1 MAISLNFDEAEGSFK
16 MDEKTAKSIEKW
28 EAEKKSLESV
38 KRYIKKYQKLKED
51 KENDNKAEMNKIGE
65 KVIAIFEDSKWM
77 KLEWKEIKK
86 SKKALEEGLAKVDKK
101 ISDRKKKIGDASG
114 KQDDKGEKSFAK
126 AGPKDKAVDE
136 EAESGASLGDD
147 KEDIPAEEE
156 RDWSGE
162 IEKCEPGSVYYHWIY
177 GKMEVLAKEGDYI
190 YMKLLDKKGCRHE
203 WLAKN
208 NAVVEI
214 DGKKEEAKEFSLFSI
229 GRWLFPDVG
238 DIEIIDPDKAH
249 RSFIKN

>member
-65 KVIAIFEDSKWM
+65 KVTAIFEDSKWM

-162 IEKCEPGSVYYHWIY
+162 IEKCETGSVYYHWIY
-177 GKMEVLAKEGDYI
+177 GKMEVLAKDGDYI

-214 DGKKEEAKEFSLFSI
+214 DGKEEEAKEFSLFSI
-229 GRWLFPDVG
+229 GRWLFPDVD

>member
-65 KVIAIFEDSKWM
+65 KVTAIFEDSKWM

-86 SKKALEEGLAKVDKK
+86 SKKALEEGIAKVDKK
-101 ISDRKKKIGDASG
+101 ISDRKKKIDDAA
-114 KQDDKGEKSFAK
+114 DKPKDTDKKTVVK
-126 AGPKDKAVDE
+126 AGPKDKSIDDE
-136 EAESGASLGDD
+136 TGSGASLSDD

-229 GRWLFPDVG
+229 GRWLFPDMA
-238 DIEIIDPDKAH
+238 DMEIIDPDKAH

>member
-1 MAISLNFDEAEGSFK
+1 VTKREGLFK
-16 MDEKTAKSIEKW
+16 MDEKAAKSIEKW

-65 KVIAIFEDSKWM
+65 KVTAIFEDSKWM

-86 SKKALEEGLAKVDKK
+86 SKKALEEGLAKTDKK
-101 ISDRKKKIGDASG
+101 ISDRKKKIGDASD

-126 AGPKDKAVDE
+126 AGPKDKAMDE
-136 EAESGASLGDD
+136 EAETGRPASDE
-147 KEDIPAEEE
+147 KEGIPKEEE
-156 RDWSGE
+156 RDWSEE
-162 IEKCEPGSVYYHWIY
+162 IEKCEEGSVYYHWAY

-190 YMKLLDKKGCRHE
+190 YMKLMDKKGCRHE
-203 WLAKN
+203 WLTKN
-208 NAVVEI
+208 NAAVEI
-214 DGKKEEAKEFSLFSI
+214 DEKKEEAKEFSLFSI
-229 GRWLFPDVG
+229 GRWLFPDIADV
-238 DIEIIDPDKAH
+238 EVIDPEKAH